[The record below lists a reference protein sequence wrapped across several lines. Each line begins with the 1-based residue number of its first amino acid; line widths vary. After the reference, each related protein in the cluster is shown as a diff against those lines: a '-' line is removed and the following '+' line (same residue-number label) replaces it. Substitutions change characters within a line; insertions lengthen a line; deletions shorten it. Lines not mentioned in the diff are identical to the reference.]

1 MTIKKQLI
9 INADDFGISQ
19 PVNEAIARSYK
30 EGLLTSTSLM
40 ANAPAFEHAISML
53 KDLQGLSIGVHLNI
67 IEFSTLKKN
76 LKPDSLL
83 YDPNGNYNNGFVQIL
98 AKSLNKDF
106 LKEAEEDFRLQ
117 IETIINKTPVDH
129 IDSHVHVHAIPE
141 IFKIVCRLAEEYGIK
156 NIRTQFEYPYFV
168 PDIKKYLSIKYPVN
182 WIKLILL
189 NSFTILN
196 KRYLRNFDLATN
208 KNFIGVNYTGYMD
221 ENTLYY
227 AMRNVTQRTEAIIH
241 PSADRADTL
250 HYNEFLA
257 AMSGKLRQKINQS
270 NIEPVNFS
278 DIIKNI

>member
-40 ANAPAFEHAISML
+40 ANAPAFENAISML

-76 LKPDSLL
+76 LNPDSLL
-83 YDPNGNYNNGFVQIL
+83 YDQNGNYNNGFVQIL
-98 AKSLNKDF
+98 TKSLNKDF
-106 LKEAEEDFRLQ
+106 LNEAEEDFRLQ
-117 IETIINKTPVDH
+117 IETIIEKTPVDH

-141 IFKIVCRLAEEYGIK
+141 IFKIVCRLAKEYGIK
-156 NIRTQFEYPYFV
+156 NVRTQFEYPYFV
-168 PDIKKYLSIKYPVN
+168 PDIKKYFSIKYPVN

-196 KRYLRNFDLATN
+196 KCYLKNFDLATN

-227 AMRNVTQRTEAIIH
+227 AMKNVAQRTEAIIH
-241 PSADRADTL
+241 PSADRVDSL

-257 AMSGKLRQKINQS
+257 VMSEKLRQKINQS

-278 DIIKNI
+278 DIVKNI